1 MDTTTQI
8 SSLCSSQH
16 SIPLNV
22 SESLASSPP
31 AGSLD
36 AVLPVAADGISAT
49 LPDATGSSPVATVC
63 VTQSMIANG
72 SSWKHPFSGVSA
84 DLRARL
90 LNRLWIADW
99 LDGFRDKRSVS
110 ALVFIFF
117 CNNLPALTFAM
128 LLSDRTGGNLGAVE
142 VVLAMAIAG
151 TAFALLAG
159 QPLVIVGVTGPV
171 SILCA
176 TLYDLSVRFGIPFF
190 GWLFWTCAWTCLFHI
205 CLSAVSASRAF
216 PNYVTAFSEDCFGF
230 LISSIYVVEGLRGLV
245 EMFVDAGGGTGSG
258 GGAALASPLLS
269 LLFGLGTAVIARYF
283 AAARSWHVFA
293 RGFRAFVADYGPTL
307 TLVVVAALQFLPRL
321 ADVPLPHLRVPS
333 AFAPS
338 VNRPWID
345 ADAIAGT
352 PGWAIAA
359 ALLPALVLTALLY
372 FDHNVSALLSQRRE
386 FGLKKPPSFDWDFML
401 LGLLV
406 LVCGMLGLPP
416 PYGLLPQAPL
426 HTRALA
432 KIKEVKDGPLT
443 REVWIRVCETRV
455 SALGQALLTFA
466 LLSKPLLA
474 ALGALPRAVLLG
486 QLLYLGLAGFQGNAL
501 AERLRFLAFDT
512 ASRQAVVAPYANVS
526 YAACAGFSLVQ
537 LAFVVITFA
546 ITFTPAGIIFPAL
559 IVLLVPF
566 RLLAMPRIFAPAVLE
581 ALDPRLR

>member
-1 MDTTTQI
+1 MTET
-8 SSLCSSQH
+8 
-16 SIPLNV
+16 
-22 SESLASSPP
+22 
-31 AGSLD
+31 D
-36 AVLPVAADGISAT
+36 AVAQDKRLPVARVDSNIELT
-49 LPDATGSSPVATVC
+49 CTPDVRIDATSTDPSPPHV
-63 VTQSMIANG
+63 IA
-72 SSWKHPFSGVSA
+72 SWRQPFYGVLT

-90 LNRLWIADW
+90 FSRLWFADW
-99 LDGFRDKRSVS
+99 ADGFRDKRSVS
-110 ALVFIFF
+110 ALIFIFF

-142 VVLAMAIAG
+142 VVLAMAISG

-205 CLSAVSASRAF
+205 ILSAVSASRAF
-216 PNYVTAFSEDCFGF
+216 PLYVTAFSEDCFGF
-230 LISSIYVVEGLRGLV
+230 LISSIYVVEGLRGLA
-245 EMFVDAGGGTGSG
+245 ELFIDAGGG
-258 GGAALASPLLS
+258 AAGLASPLLS
-269 LLFGLGTAVIARYF
+269 LLFGLGTAIVARHF
-283 AAARSWHVFA
+283 ASARSWHVFP
-293 RGFRAFVADYGPTL
+293 RGFRAFAADYGPTA
-307 TLVVVAALQFLPRL
+307 TLVVIAAFQFLPRL
-321 ADVPLPHLRVPS
+321 VDVPLPHLQVPAS
-333 AFAPS
+333 FAPS
-338 VNRPWID
+338 VDRSWVVSSY
-345 ADAIAGT
+345 IAAT
-352 PGWAIAA
+352 PGWAVAA

-372 FDHNVSALLSQRRE
+372 FDHNVSALMSQRRE
-386 FGLKKPPSFDWDFML
+386 FGLKKPPSFDWDFLL

-406 LVCGMLGLPP
+406 LVCGVLGLPP

-432 KIKEVKDGPLT
+432 KIKEVKDGPIT
-443 REVWIRVCETRV
+443 REVWVRVCETRV

-501 AERLRFLAFDT
+501 ADRLRYLAFDA
-512 ASRQAVVAPYANVS
+512 ASRLATSAAYARVP
-526 YAACAGFSLVQ
+526 YAACAGFSAVQ
-537 LAFVVITFA
+537 LAFVVVIFA
-546 ITFTPAGIIFPAL
+546 VTFTPAGIIFPAL

-566 RLLAMPRIFAPAVLE
+566 RLWGMPKMFAAATLD
-581 ALDPRLR
+581 ALDPRFRGACGCSAVIDPPGTQAVSDP